1 MKEHQ
6 MKTHTMKSRMAG
18 SALLLAAAG
27 LSWTFAGTA
36 QAETPKDMDLY
47 LLVGQS
53 NMAGRGKVDEES
65 KQVNPRVFMLNKD
78 GQWVPATD
86 PMHFDKPSAGV
97 GPGLVFGKAMA
108 EAAPDAR
115 IGLIPC
121 AVGGTPLKL
130 WSPGVQDPNT
140 KAFPYDDT
148 LRRVQLALKDGSLKG
163 IIWHQ
168 GESDRPATDFSR
180 KQYAEKFTDFIAR
193 LRQDLNAPQVPFV
206 AGELPQLDEKFL
218 EVNQRFNELVQGL
231 KSTVSNYSC
240 VSAKDLIDGGDK
252 LHLDT
257 NSARIFG
264 QRYAEAMLQMLKS
277 PQAAPVAAG
286 AEKK

>member
-1 MKEHQ
+1 
-6 MKTHTMKSRMAG
+6 MKSRMAG

-130 WSPGVQDPNT
+130 WSPGVQDNNT

-264 QRYAEAMLQMLKS
+264 KRYAEAMLQMLKS